1 MSHAY
6 DTWADGN
13 LDPQPA
19 HFDQVPTAERDTCI
33 NTLKDV
39 VRLADENMPATEAL
53 FRIRKIALA
62 TLTTFGEADGLAGPC
77 EETEIVEPASGWF
90 SDDDGPDQAA

>member
-62 TLTTFGEADGLAGPC
+62 TLTTFGEADGLDGSEQDEA
-77 EETEIVEPASGWF
+77 EPASGWF
-90 SDDDGPDQAA
+90 SDDDVPDRAA

>member
-19 HFDQVPTAERDTCI
+19 PFDQVTTAERDTCI

-39 VRLADENMPATEAL
+39 VRLAHENLPAAEAL
-53 FRIRKIALA
+53 FRIRRIALA
-62 TLTTFGEADGLAGPC
+62 TLTTFGEADGLAGPDQD
-77 EETEIVEPASGWF
+77 EEEPASGWF
-90 SDDDGPDQAA
+90 DDEPPRPAA

>member
-6 DTWADGN
+6 DAWADGN

-19 HFDQVPTAERDTCI
+19 PFDQLTTAERDTCI

-39 VRLADENMPATEAL
+39 VRLADENLPAAEAL

-62 TLTTFGEADGLAGPC
+62 TLTTFGEADGLAGA
-77 EETEIVEPASGWF
+77 EDEMDEPATGWF
-90 SDDDGPDQAA
+90 ADEPPDTAA

>member
-1 MSHAY
+1 MVRPVWRATSIRGSGRTRSSSH
-6 DTWADGN
+6 GSQG
-13 LDPQPA
+13 LPA
-19 HFDQVPTAERDTCI
+19 A
-33 NTLKDV
+33 
-39 VRLADENMPATEAL
+39 EAL

-62 TLTTFGEADGLAGPC
+62 TLTTLGEADGLAGPC